1 MPALQVRDFPEDLYG
16 ELREC
21 ANDECRSIANQVI
34 YILRDY
40 LRAYRV
46 KQRHEAADEGAPRFV
61 CIEPKPKAAPCRIE
75 PVGRRDRLQC
85 EEEER
90 FARIEERKGLFAR
103 IHALPKFE
111 VPDSFPGPAELVRE
125 DRDGRPSDAMLG
137 IGA

>member
-21 ANDECRSIANQVI
+21 ASVECRSIANQVI

-40 LRAYRV
+40 LRAYR
-46 KQRHEAADEGAPRFV
+46 
-61 CIEPKPKAAPCRIE
+61 
-75 PVGRRDRLQC
+75 RLQC
-85 EEEER
+85 EEER

-111 VPDSFPGPAELVRE
+111 VPDGFPDPADLVRE

-137 IGA
+137 VGA